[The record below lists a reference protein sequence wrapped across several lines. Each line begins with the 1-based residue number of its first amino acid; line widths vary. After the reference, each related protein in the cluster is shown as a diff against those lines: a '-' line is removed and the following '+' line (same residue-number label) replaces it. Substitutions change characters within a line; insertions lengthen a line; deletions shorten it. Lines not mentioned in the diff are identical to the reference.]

1 MIPKLLLSS
10 TRGIIE
16 LCNED
21 RTILCLMTDTP
32 SMEVIKNVIKWINRT
47 VKETKQ
53 ECEPTTA
60 EEKQDRRGE
69 MKARGTLLMALPN
82 KDQLKFHSNK
92 DAKLLMESQ
101 ENTNSNNNISTNEA
115 DNTAYGVSAA
125 HTQSNPTTGDNLN
138 DDVICAFLASQP
150 NSPQMSRKD
159 LEQIDLDDLEK
170 MDLQWEIAI
179 LTIRARRFIK
189 RTGRQLDINGQRVGF
204 DRSKVEFY
212 MIHLGECVG
221 ESERYQGGVIGVSQ
235 FI

>member
-1 MIPKLLLSS
+1 MDDLYNNLKIYEPEISGSSS
-10 TRGIIE
+10 TSQN
-16 LCNED
+16 LQ
-21 RTILCLMTDTP
+21 
-32 SMEVIKNVIKWINRT
+32 NVAF
-47 VKETKQ
+47 VS
-53 ECEPTTA
+53 
-60 EEKQDRRGE
+60 
-69 MKARGTLLMALPN
+69 
-82 KDQLKFHSNK
+82 SN
-92 DAKLLMESQ
+92 S
-101 ENTNSNNNISTNEA
+101 TNSNNNISTNEA

-150 NSPQMSRKD
+150 NSPQMSGKD

-212 MIHLGECVG
+212 NCNKYGHFSRECKAPRNQENRGRENNRRTMIVETPTKNALVAYYFIPSSSIFYPGSINYFIENIVLVCVKWPCDL
-221 ESERYQGGVIGVSQ
+221 
-235 FI
+235 